1 MSARVLARGAT
12 PLNRG
17 VRKSIAR
24 GTTHASFPLNSRYE
38 RTRERAQ
45 FSARE
50 GTPGRRIRDEA
61 RDGLSAAAISLIG
74 SIGVTGVLWAV
85 LRWLG

>member
-12 PLNRG
+12 PLNPRG
-17 VRKSIAR
+17 VRRSLAR
-24 GTTHASFPLNSRYE
+24 GATPLNPRYE
-38 RTRERAQ
+38 RTRERAH
-45 FSARE
+45 FSAR
-50 GTPGRRIRDEA
+50 GATPGRRIRDEA